1 APSPWCCVRGW
12 RRKMAANN
20 PNSEAL
26 ERCAILIMS
35 LGEDGAAEVFKYLSA
50 REVQQIGT
58 AMAALKQVTRGDVD
72 KVLEEFRQEAD
83 QFMAITLGSD
93 EYIRS
98 VLNKALGTDRAA
110 GLIEDI
116 LEGSEGASGI
126 DALNWLDAQ
135 NVAELIV
142 DEHPQIIATILVHLE
157 RDRASDVLALLPE
170 RLRNDVMLRIA
181 TFGGVQPAALQ
192 ELTEV
197 LNNVLSGQGAKRSK
211 MGGVRAAAEILNYMS
226 SVEEESVVANLREL
240 DSDLAQRIVDE
251 MFVFENL
258 VDVEDTAIQLIL
270 KEIDTPQLT
279 IALKGAPE
287 ELREKFFRNM
297 SKRAADMLRDDLE
310 AQGPVRMSRVEE
322 EQKNILGAARR
333 LAEAGRITLTRS
345 GNDEYVCFTTFP
357 LRCRRPLAPLGKG
370 IVRPGAGRRVS
381 RRRRRTG
388 SGIRLA
394 GSRRSAGRNR
404 TPA

>member
-1 APSPWCCVRGW
+1 
-12 RRKMAANN
+12 MATN
-20 PNSEAL
+20 PPISEAAT
-26 ERCAILIMS
+26 RCAILAMT
-35 LGEDGAAEVFKYLSA
+35 LGEDAAAEVFKYLSA
-50 REVQQIGT
+50 REVQMIGT
-58 AMAALKQVTRGDVD
+58 AMAELKQVTRADVD
-72 KVLEEFRQEAD
+72 HVLEEFRQEAD
-83 QFMAITLGSD
+83 QFMAITLGSE

-98 VLNKALGTDRAA
+98 VLTKALGSDRAA

-116 LEGSEGASGI
+116 LEAGENNNGI

-135 NVAELIV
+135 NVAELIM

-181 TFGGVQPAALQ
+181 TFGGVQPQALQ

-211 MGGVRAAAEILNYMS
+211 MGGVRAAAEILNFMS
-226 SVEEESVVANLREL
+226 SAEEESVVASLREL
-240 DSDLAQRIVDE
+240 DADLAQRIVDE

-270 KEIDTPQLT
+270 KEIDMSQLT

-287 ELREKFFRNM
+287 ELRDKFFRNM
-297 SKRAADMLRDDLE
+297 SSRAADMLREDLE

-322 EQKNILGAARR
+322 EQKNILGVARR
-333 LAEAGRITLTRS
+333 LAEAGQLTLTRS
-345 GNDEYVCFTTFP
+345 ANDEYV
-357 LRCRRPLAPLGKG
+357 
-370 IVRPGAGRRVS
+370 
-381 RRRRRTG
+381 
-388 SGIRLA
+388 
-394 GSRRSAGRNR
+394 
-404 TPA
+404 